1 MILAGDVGGTKTALA
16 LFEERGRGQAVVR
29 ESVTASHGY
38 ASLEHAIRQF
48 LLEGPPATIDASRDH
63 AEVKRTVDQR
73 IDESRD
79 LIAQLEST
87 GVSMKEVTDKLL
99 VEGLASFSKS
109 FDSLI
114 AGLEKKRGLVGAGSR
129 V

>member
-1 MILAGDVGGTKTALA
+1 V
-16 LFEERGRGQAVVR
+16 
-29 ESVTASHGY
+29 
-38 ASLEHAIRQF
+38 
-48 LLEGPPATIDASRDH
+48 
-63 AEVKRTVDQR
+63 
-73 IDESRD
+73 DESRD

-129 V
+129 S